1 MELISKFFQK
11 HLLVTNIALSV
22 TLSGVGDILQQKY
35 ENRNRPI
42 TLKSTISQS
51 NIMPNKAMSSLST
64 NRTIVQ
70 SIAFGG
76 VAGVLCHFWYNH
88 LDKMYSAGHR
98 QIKVVAKK
106 ILCDQIIF
114 SPICIVACLI
124 AACVLNGRDKEKMYE
139 EVYHKGQ
146 ELYLAEWL
154 LWPPAQFINFYFLPT
169 RYRVLYDNIVSL
181 FYDVYT
187 SYVQNKPCC

>member
-1 MELISKFFQK
+1 MICESTNYRIWKLISYQCFRN
-11 HLLVTNIALSV
+11 LT
-22 TLSGVGDILQQKY
+22 TSG
-35 ENRNRPI
+35 NPI
-42 TLKSTISQS
+42 FS
-51 NIMPNKAMSSLST
+51 NFYVLFRSSLST

-124 AACVLNGRDKEKMYE
+124 AACVLNGRDKEKIYE
-139 EVYHKGQ
+139 EVYRKGKL
-146 ELYLAEWL
+146 EFAYH
-154 LWPPAQFINFYFLPT
+154 T
-169 RYRVLYDNIVSL
+169 CRKS
-181 FYDVYT
+181 
-187 SYVQNKPCC
+187 

>member
-1 MELISKFFQK
+1 METLIIEVWNFISCQCFKNLIDKFDYLGQPHFFSYLT
-11 HLLVTNIALSV
+11 LLF
-22 TLSGVGDILQQKY
+22 
-35 ENRNRPI
+35 R
-42 TLKSTISQS
+42 
-51 NIMPNKAMSSLST
+51 SSLSA

-124 AACVLNGRDKEKMYE
+124 AACMLNGRDKENMYK
-139 EVYHKGQ
+139 EVYHKGKL
-146 ELYLAEWL
+146 EFVL
-154 LWPPAQFINFYFLPT
+154 L
-169 RYRVLYDNIVSL
+169 
-181 FYDVYT
+181 
-187 SYVQNKPCC
+187 

>member
-1 MELISKFFQK
+1 MSFFRS
-11 HLLVTNIALSV
+11 SV
-22 TLSGVGDILQQKY
+22 
-35 ENRNRPI
+35 
-42 TLKSTISQS
+42 
-51 NIMPNKAMSSLST
+51 ST

-124 AACVLNGRDKEKMYE
+124 AACVLNGRDKENMYK
-139 EVYHKGQ
+139 EVYHKGKL
-146 ELYLAEWL
+146 EFACH
-154 LWPPAQFINFYFLPT
+154 T
-169 RYRVLYDNIVSL
+169 CGKS
-181 FYDVYT
+181 
-187 SYVQNKPCC
+187 

>member
-1 MELISKFFQK
+1 MNCENSNYRRWKLISYECFRNLTTSGNPIFSHFYVFF
-11 HLLVTNIALSV
+11 
-22 TLSGVGDILQQKY
+22 
-35 ENRNRPI
+35 R
-42 TLKSTISQS
+42 
-51 NIMPNKAMSSLST
+51 SSLST

-124 AACVLNGRDKEKMYE
+124 AACVLNGRDKENMYK
-139 EVYHKGQ
+139 EVYHKGKL
-146 ELYLAEWL
+146 EFACH
-154 LWPPAQFINFYFLPT
+154 T
-169 RYRVLYDNIVSL
+169 CGKS
-181 FYDVYT
+181 
-187 SYVQNKPCC
+187 